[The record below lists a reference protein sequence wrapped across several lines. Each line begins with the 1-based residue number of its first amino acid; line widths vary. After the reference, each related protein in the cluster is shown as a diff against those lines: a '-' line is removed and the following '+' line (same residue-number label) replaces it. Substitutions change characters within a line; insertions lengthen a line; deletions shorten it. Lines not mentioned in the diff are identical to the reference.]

1 MSSHTGEPGSSKSPL
16 SGWLSLVCFV
26 LTIPVS
32 NWVIMHV
39 GLVCPKDGPC
49 LIPVWPGLWAPS
61 AVLLAGL
68 SLVLRDLVHHCL
80 GWRWALIAIAA
91 GAALSGL
98 VSEPS
103 LVVASVC
110 AFAFAEL
117 ADFAVYA
124 PMRRRFPASAVL
136 ASGLAGSV
144 VDSALF
150 LLLAFGSIDYLAGQV
165 LGKFWMS
172 LLAAAVIVAMRRL
185 RERHVMVPAS

>member
-80 GWRWALIAIAA
+80 DWRWALIAIAA

-150 LLLAFGSIDYLAGQV
+150 LSLAFGSIDYLAGQV